1 MSNPTQ
7 AKVFISHRSCDKS
20 VASALC
26 DLIQSSYRLQSSEIV
41 CTSADAHGVEN
52 GKPSYLEL
60 KKQLQSAAVVIYL
73 ISESFC
79 RSEDCLYEIA
89 WGFDLNSAF
98 YFHLDGVT
106 SEHKPQCVCDKSMNN
121 MTRID
126 LASLKVRLNESLNAA
141 ADERKWSE
149 KVEGLIEEYG
159 NYQKSKTHSV
169 EQSVQEK
176 QDSPTGVEEEK
187 LKTLAEKIDR
197 FNNHTTAV
205 YILVDS
211 VLTSVGKKYKDEIAF
226 LPDEEAA
233 VLVESRNAMHSK
245 KRVHAYLV
253 ISDFDHYIHGFLRAG
268 DIVPFTEDNALFL
281 GSSCIVRLWSV
292 QDLRTSLA

>member
-1 MSNPTQ
+1 MTSTSLP
-7 AKVFISHRSCDKS
+7 KVFISHRSCDKS

-26 DLIQSSYRLQSSEIV
+26 DLIQSSFRLQSADIV
-41 CTSADAHGVEN
+41 CTSADAHGIEN
-52 GKPSYLEL
+52 GKSSYSEL
-60 KKQLQSAAVVIYL
+60 KKQLQNAAVVIYL
-73 ISESFC
+73 ISETFC
-79 RSEDCLYEIA
+79 QSEDCHYEIA
-89 WGFDLNSAF
+89 WGFDLDSAF

-106 SEHKPQCVCDKSMNN
+106 SEHKPRCVCDKSMNN

-126 LASLKVRLNESLNAA
+126 LASLKIRLNEALYAS
-141 ADERKWSE
+141 ADERKWAE
-149 KVEGLIEEYG
+149 KVEALIAEYG

-226 LPDEEAA
+226 LPDDETAA
-233 VLVESRNAMHSK
+233 LVESGQVVHSG
-245 KRVHAYLV
+245 KRVHAYQV
-253 ISDFDHYIHGFLRAG
+253 VSDFKHPTYGLLHAG
-268 DIVPFTEDNALFL
+268 DIVPLTEESELFL
-281 GSSCIVRLWSV
+281 APFCIVRLRSV
-292 QDLRTSLA
+292 QDLCINLA

>member
-141 ADERKWSE
+141 ADERKWAE

-159 NYQKSKTHSV
+159 NYQKSKTHLV
-169 EQSVQEK
+169 EQSVQGE
-176 QDSPTGVEEEK
+176 QNSPAGEEEEK
-187 LKTLAEKIDR
+187 MKILAEKIDR

-205 YILVDS
+205 YIFVDS
-211 VLTSVGKKYKDEIAF
+211 VQTSVGKKYKNEIAF
-226 LPDEEAA
+226 LPDDETAA
-233 VLVESRNAMHSK
+233 LVESGQVVHSG
-245 KRVHAYLV
+245 KRVHAYQV
-253 ISDFDHYIHGFLRAG
+253 VSDFKHPTYGLLHAG
-268 DIVPFTEDNALFL
+268 DIVPLTEESELFL
-281 GSSCIVRLWSV
+281 APFCIVRLRSV
-292 QDLRTSLA
+292 QDLCINLA